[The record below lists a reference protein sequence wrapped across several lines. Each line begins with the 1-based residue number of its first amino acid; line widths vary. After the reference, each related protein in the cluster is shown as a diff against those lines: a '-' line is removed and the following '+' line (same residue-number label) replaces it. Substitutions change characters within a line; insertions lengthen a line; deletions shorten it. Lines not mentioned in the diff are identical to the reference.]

1 MSVFK
6 LCQLSLVIVLSA
18 AVFAS
23 AEEPE
28 PKTPPEAKAAFAN
41 ADKALNDAW
50 AAATKALSESE
61 FADL

>member
-1 MSVFK
+1 MSVLK

-28 PKTPPEAKAAFAN
+28 PKTLPEANRRPVFR
-41 ADKALNDAW
+41 
-50 AAATKALSESE
+50 SRG
-61 FADL
+61 

>member
-1 MSVFK
+1 MSVLK

-28 PKTPPEAKAAFAN
+28 PKTLHCELRQLLTPVGSSAHGTP
-41 ADKALNDAW
+41 
-50 AAATKALSESE
+50 ATPS
-61 FADL
+61 